1 MYTMS
6 YASLVRCRSW
16 SALTL
21 SATIRQGRG
30 HADAHRR
37 DALAVEP
44 LGGHL
49 DDPVVLRQEVDS
61 PRVQRLELRPGIGA
75 GLEALARR
83 NLVGL
88 AEEVDLELEIA
99 LGVRPGE
106 RRIVANLLEAGPL
119 QALGQ
124 LLVVCAGPCWERQ
137 CQPEVDVPS
146 ARVRRSALCRRDR
159 QVARNE
165 PADEVEV
172 LAPPASVPEDRDER
186 ALAQLRDGGVVV
198 GGGEGHQNPNTWLR
212 YSRACSAPRRGSRSA
227 SR

>member
-1 MYTMS
+1 MTTEVVQRVHDV
-6 YASLVRCRSW
+6 VRVLGQVSKLERVD
-16 SALTL
+16 LERD
-21 SATIRQGRG
+21 IRKGGG

-44 LGGHL
+44 LGGHV
-49 DDPVVLRQEVDS
+49 DDPVVLRQEVDP

-106 RRIVANLLEAGPL
+106 RRIVADLLEAGPL

-124 LLVVCAGPCWERQ
+124 LLLVCAGPRRERQ
-137 CQPEVDVPS
+137 CQPKVDVPS
-146 ARVRRSALCRRDR
+146 ARVCRSVLGRWDR
-159 QVARNE
+159 QVARNQS
-165 PADEVEV
+165 ADKVEV
-172 LAPPASVPEDRDER
+172 LAPPARIPEDRDER
-186 ALAQLRDGGVVV
+186 ALAQLGNPGVVV
-198 GGGEGHQNPNTWLR
+198 TCG
-212 YSRACSAPRRGSRSA
+212 
-227 SR
+227 